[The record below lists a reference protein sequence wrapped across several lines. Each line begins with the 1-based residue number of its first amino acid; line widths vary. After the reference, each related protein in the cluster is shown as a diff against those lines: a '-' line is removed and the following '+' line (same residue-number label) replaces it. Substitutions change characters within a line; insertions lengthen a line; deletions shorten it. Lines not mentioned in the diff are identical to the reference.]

1 MKSVISKTFRNNPKI
16 LNLRISLRYD
26 SPPWLTPLLKIMT
39 NKPLTDPSP
48 PTCEPF
54 ILHHRHP
61 TSTPLNGKFI
71 YLHLVVN
78 PAPLTGP
85 SQLPFILYPLT
96 FSQFITWSALEV
108 RLA

>member
-1 MKSVISKTFRNNPKI
+1 MTP
-16 LNLRISLRYD
+16 
-26 SPPWLTPLLKIMT
+26 PPWLTPLLKIMT